1 MTIGEAMIN
10 LAEARYELAKLRKER
25 CALRRMYRV
34 AKIELIRSEMGIGI
48 ATIGKIETI
57 HEKLEQNYYAIID
70 AKLSVELA
78 EDDLRWLL

>member
-1 MTIGEAMIN
+1 MIN

-25 CALRRMYRV
+25 CALRRMYCV

-78 EDDLRWLL
+78 EDDLRLLL